1 LQSSTTEAGETG
13 LREICSW
20 RRFFTGSRKISVLI
34 RFVDQDGN
42 EIPVG
47 GEGPS
52 PSIDEDPPSTEHF

>member
-1 LQSSTTEAGETG
+1 MKP
-13 LREICSW
+13 IVY
-20 RRFFTGSRKISVLI
+20 RRSGFNPCCERHVEYKPCDCIRWGV